1 MSGVQDSTID
11 HVLARVDENLSQACN
26 RLFELLRIPSIST
39 QPDHK
44 KDVQHAA
51 EWLRAQLEEL
61 GLQTAI
67 MPTAGHP
74 VVLGYHPGPSGSNA
88 PRVLFYGHYDVQPAD
103 PLDLWHSPPFDPQL
117 VEGPRGPRIIARGAV
132 DAKGQSMMFLEA
144 LRAWKTAGGGI
155 PVPVTVLMEGEEE
168 IGSPNLEPF
177 LNANQADLRADFALI
192 SDTNMWDIDTP
203 ALTTRLRGMCNCEVT
218 LKGPAWTCTP
228 GCSADRR

>member
-11 HVLARVDENLSQACN
+11 HVLARVDENLDQACN

-51 EWLRAQLEEL
+51 EWLHAQLEEL
-61 GLQTAI
+61 GLRTAI

-117 VEGPRGPRIIARGAV
+117 VEGPRGP
-132 DAKGQSMMFLEA
+132 
-144 LRAWKTAGGGI
+144 
-155 PVPVTVLMEGEEE
+155 
-168 IGSPNLEPF
+168 
-177 LNANQADLRADFALI
+177 
-192 SDTNMWDIDTP
+192 
-203 ALTTRLRGMCNCEVT
+203 
-218 LKGPAWTCTP
+218 
-228 GCSADRR
+228 